1 MKFVGWFPST
11 GLVFKNGPQI
21 FTNAELRAFQVFHK
35 PNVSLFYP
43 FIVLLELP
51 AVSEFPPASCWLM
64 LMLPPFRAADQ
75 SLEHLG
81 YGTFSPSRWGGF
93 HPETVIM
100 GNTVQSQTIQ

>member
-21 FTNAELRAFQVFHK
+21 FTNTFQVFHK

-51 AVSEFPPASCWLM
+51 AVSEFPPASC
-64 LMLPPFRAADQ
+64 
-75 SLEHLG
+75 
-81 YGTFSPSRWGGF
+81 
-93 HPETVIM
+93 
-100 GNTVQSQTIQ
+100 